1 VNAILTPHLGEFA
14 AFTGL
19 PKENILSNSLRIIAD
34 TARKIGAVI
43 LFKSQVLII
52 AGEDGRLGIVDGMAP
67 VLAAGGSG
75 DLLAGFC
82 AAVAARMKKQGFYD
96 GFTCAAAAA
105 ALLVETGRAPDM
117 ARRFADPLELAEKAA
132 SLAGAA
138 WL

>member
-1 VNAILTPHLGEFA
+1 LGEFV

-19 PKENILSNSLRIIAD
+19 SKAAVLSNSIPVIAD

-52 AGEDGRLGIVDGMAP
+52 AGEDGRVGIVDGMAP

-75 DLLAGFC
+75 DLLAGIC
-82 AAVAARMKKQGFYD
+82 VAVAARMKKQGCYD
-96 GFTCAAAAA
+96 GYTCAVAAA
-105 ALLVETGRAPDM
+105 ALLAETGGAPDI
-117 ARRFADPLELAEKAA
+117 AHRFADPLDLAEKAA
-132 SLAGAA
+132 SLAGTA